1 MRHRR
6 ASALGFTLVEL
17 LVVIG
22 IIALLAALLLP
33 VLASATHAAKSA
45 RCKSKLGQ
53 LYKGVRI
60 YLTNFDSYFPMA
72 WHDSGQGSND
82 MGGLHFHRFAIY
94 EHCVSSFNHIL
105 ITDTSDPEDDTYED
119 SKEWKFR
126 ATREFFADPAKGWTT
141 EYFVPLLIFR
151 AHDYQSGSPSWDESA
166 KYDKHAQYSELVH
179 AVPSTQRPLMTGVS
193 ASYPLG
199 DDVEDLEDDN
209 LEKELKEGWCTTDY
223 EGVDDDVFIG
233 AGRTL
238 RGSLSDYDD
247 QRIDFRHNGHSNIMY
262 LDSHIVSVRQEDL
275 ERLKRIHNRWNKLT
289 PLAGD

>member
-1 MRHRR
+1 MRSRR
-6 ASALGFTLVEL
+6 RSAFGFTLVEL

-33 VLASATHAAKSA
+33 VLASATQSAKSA
-45 RCKSKLGQ
+45 RCKSRLGQ
-53 LYKGVRI
+53 IYKGIRI
-60 YLTNFDSYFPMA
+60 YLTNSDSYFPLA
-72 WHDSGQGSND
+72 WHESTQTGDKMMN
-82 MGGLHFHRFAIY
+82 LLFFRFAIY
-94 EHCVSSFNHIL
+94 EHCVSSFFHVI
-105 ITDTSDPEDDTYED
+105 EDDTGGTESYQNT
-119 SKEWKFR
+119 KEWKFQS
-126 ATREFFADPAKGWTT
+126 TREFFADPAKGWTT